1 MTAIGFD
8 PLAIYYIIALIAI
21 PVLGLLYTALTENW
35 YWKGFKDGKRL
46 AQNDYSA
53 RSTQGSR

>member
-8 PLAIYYIIALIAI
+8 PLAIYYIIAIVSI
-21 PVLGLLYTALTENW
+21 PVIGLLYTALTEHW

-46 AQNDYSA
+46 TQNNRSA
-53 RSTQGSR
+53 SNIG

>member
-8 PLAIYYIIALIAI
+8 PLAIYYIVAI
-21 PVLGLLYTALTENW
+21 ISVPVIGLLYTALTEHW

-46 AQNDYSA
+46 AQSNNAAGNLS
-53 RSTQGSR
+53 RSR

>member
-35 YWKGFKDGKRL
+35 YWKGFKDGKQL

-53 RSTQGSR
+53 RNIERSR

>member
-8 PLAIYYIIALIAI
+8 PLAIYYIIALISI
-21 PVLGLLYTALTENW
+21 PVLGLLYTALTETW

-46 AQNDYSA
+46 AQNDQSA
-53 RSTQGSR
+53 ANSR

>member
-21 PVLGLLYTALTENW
+21 PVLGLLYAALTENW

-46 AQNDYSA
+46 VENNRSA
-53 RSTQGSR
+53 RNPQ

>member
-21 PVLGLLYTALTENW
+21 LVLGLLYTALTENW

-46 AQNDYSA
+46 AQNDHSA